1 VPATNTLLTI
11 NMITA
16 KALAILHQKCNF
28 IGSVNR
34 EYDDSFANAGAKIG
48 NTLRI
53 RLPVQYTV
61 SSGPNLSLQ
70 NTVETYVPL
79 PITNQHHVDFSF
91 ASSELTLSIDDFSAR
106 YIEPAIAVLAATIES
121 QFYAM
126 CWPAV
131 WNQVGTAGSPQVFK
145 TVLQSRKL
153 LLDNLTPQSKQ
164 WQLRI
169 NTQDN
174 VDMVDSLKGLFQQ
187 STQIARQYTD
197 GVMGLSAGYEWAETT
212 HLTTQTRGAEN
223 TAYVTTTVTSGAS
236 TGQTTGNTLA
246 VTAGTGAG
254 NAGDVFTIAGVYRV
268 HPETK
273 ISSGVLQQF
282 VLTANY
288 AGGAGNM
295 SIAPA
300 INGVGIAGQPGGSP
314 QQNVFIPSGASSAL
328 TFMNT
333 ASVATGLSLAY
344 HPDFATFATADLV
357 MPGGVDMAS
366 RVVKDGISMRAVRQY
381 SISDDTFPIRIDV
394 LWGGVAMRPQLACR
408 LCAN

>member
-28 IGSVNR
+28 IGAINR
-34 EYDDSFANAGAKIG
+34 QYDDSFANSGAKIG
-48 NTLRI
+48 STLRI

-61 SSGPNLSLQ
+61 STTPALSLQ
-70 NTVETYVPL
+70 NTIETFVSL
-79 PITNQHHVDFSF
+79 PITNQYHVDFSF
-91 ASSELTLSIDDFSAR
+91 SSAELTLSIDEFSVR
-106 YIEPAIAVLAATIES
+106 YIEPAIAVLAAQIE
-121 QFYAM
+121 ATCIGM
-126 CWPAV
+126 MWPNV
-131 WNQVGTAGSPQVFK
+131 WNQVGTAGAAQLFK

-164 WQLRI
+164 WLLRI

-174 VDMVDSLKGLFQQ
+174 VDLVDSLKGLFQQ
-187 STQIARQYTD
+187 STQIASQYTD
-197 GVMGLSAGYEWAETT
+197 GVMGIAAGYEWAEST

-223 TAYVTTTVTSGAS
+223 GAYTTAVVANQNTGSSLVVAAGA
-236 TGQTTGNTLA
+236 
-246 VTAGTGAG
+246 GAG
-254 NAGDVFTIAGVYRV
+254 NAGDVFTIAGVFRC

-273 ISSGVLQQF
+273 VSSGVLQQF
-282 VLTANY
+282 VLTAAY
-288 AGGAGNM
+288 AGGAGTM

-300 INGVGIAGQPGGSP
+300 INGVSGSP
-314 QQNVFIPSGASSAL
+314 QQNVVTTVNASAAL
-328 TFMNT
+328 TFANT
-333 ASVATGLSLAY
+333 ASTPTGLSLAF
-344 HPDFATFATADLV
+344 HPDAFTFATADLV

-394 LWGGVAMRPQLACR
+394 LWGAVAMRPQLACR
-408 LCAN
+408 LVAN

>member
-28 IGSVNR
+28 IGAINR
-34 EYDDSFANAGAKIG
+34 QYDDSFANAGAKIG
-48 NTLRI
+48 STLRI

-61 SSGPNLSLQ
+61 STTPALSLQ
-70 NTVETYVPL
+70 NTVEQQVSL
-79 PITNQHHVDFSF
+79 PITNQYHVDFSF
-91 ASSELTLSIDDFSAR
+91 SSSELTLSIDDFSAR
-106 YIEPAIAVLAATIES
+106 YIEPAIAVLAAQIEATTIG
-121 QFYAM
+121 M
-126 CWPAV
+126 MWPSV
-131 WNQVGTAGSPQVFK
+131 WNQVGTAGAAQTFK

-164 WQLRI
+164 WLLRI

-174 VDMVDSLKGLFQQ
+174 VDLVDSLKGLFQQ
-187 STQIARQYTD
+187 STQIASQYTD
-197 GVMGLSAGYEWAETT
+197 GVMGIAAGYEWAEST
-212 HLTTQTRGAEN
+212 HFTTQTRGAQN
-223 TAYVTTTVTSGAS
+223 TGYIVTPA
-236 TGQTTGNTLA
+236 GQTGNTLA
-246 VTAGTGAG
+246 VTTGTGAG
-254 NAGDVFTIAGVYRV
+254 NAGDVFTISGVFRV

-273 ISSGVLQQF
+273 VSSGILQQF
-282 VLTANY
+282 VLTAAY

-300 INGVGIAGQPGGSP
+300 IVTSGP
-314 QQNVFIPSGASSAL
+314 QQNVSNSPANNSPITWA
-328 TFMNT
+328 NT
-333 ASVATGLSLAY
+333 ASTATGLSLAF
-344 HPDFATFATADLV
+344 HPDAFTFATADLV

-394 LWGGVAMRPQLACR
+394 LWGAVAMRPQLACR
-408 LCAN
+408 LVAN